1 VTDPAGDGKRVGIQI
16 YNAYGILLLDQL
28 KSHKNNDQVLKKQ
41 WKKRGV
47 ISMLVSEIMTRIP
60 KTVTP
65 DTKLLEVVSLMCL
78 FRYSGLPVV
87 EGDKLVGVI
96 AEKDVLHRMFPTLE
110 EVMDGISSPDYDKMM
125 LQYKDVVNLKVSD
138 LMSQSVITVSP
149 DMHILR
155 AATIMV
161 RHKFRRIPVADG
173 GELIGMLSLGDIHK
187 AIFQTNLADSIS

>member
-1 VTDPAGDGKRVGIQI
+1 
-16 YNAYGILLLDQL
+16 
-28 KSHKNNDQVLKKQ
+28 
-41 WKKRGV
+41 
-47 ISMLVSEIMTRIP
+47 MLVSEIMTRTP

-87 EGDKLVGVI
+87 EDGKLLGII

-110 EVMDGISSPDYDKMM
+110 EVMDGMSAPDYDSMM
-125 LQYKDVVNLKVSD
+125 LQYKDVVNLLVSD
-138 LMSQSVITVSP
+138 LMTPNVITVGP

-155 AATIMV
+155 AATIMA

-173 GELIGMLSLGDIHK
+173 GQLVGMLSLGDIHK
-187 AIFQTNLADSIS
+187 AIFQASLAESIS

>member
-1 VTDPAGDGKRVGIQI
+1 
-16 YNAYGILLLDQL
+16 
-28 KSHKNNDQVLKKQ
+28 
-41 WKKRGV
+41 
-47 ISMLVSEIMTRIP
+47 MLVSEIMTRTP

-65 DTKLLEVVSLMCL
+65 DTRLLEVVSLMCL

-87 EGDKLVGVI
+87 EDDRLVGII

-110 EVMDGISSPDYDKMM
+110 EVMDGMSSPDYDKMM

-138 LMSQSVITVSP
+138 LMSRSVVTVSP

-155 AATIMV
+155 AATVMV

-173 GELIGMLSLGDIHK
+173 GRLIGMLSLGDIHK
-187 AIFQTNLADSIS
+187 AIFQANLAESIR